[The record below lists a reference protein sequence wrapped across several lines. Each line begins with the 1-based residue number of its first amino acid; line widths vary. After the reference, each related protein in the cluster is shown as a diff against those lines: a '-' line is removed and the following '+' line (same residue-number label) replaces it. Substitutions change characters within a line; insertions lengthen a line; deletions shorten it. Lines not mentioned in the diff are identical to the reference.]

1 MRRFCRI
8 VAATAVVVERLAA
21 TWQAALREGV
31 LAREGFLARLV
42 R

>member
-1 MRRFCRI
+1 MDRHM
-8 VAATAVVVERLAA
+8 ALAVERLAA
-21 TWQAALREGV
+21 TRQAALRGWV